1 MTSTVVLRRM
11 LFAAALSFGLPAAAQ
26 QAGAPEALVAP
37 IQVRWAEI
45 KYQQPAKEQAQL
57 YRSLAEQ
64 AHQVSEAHPNEA
76 AVLIWE
82 GIVLSSE
89 AGARGGLGALSLAKD
104 AKAVLEESLKLDEH
118 ALDGSAYTSLA
129 TLYAKVPGWPLGF
142 GDKAQAEALFKKS
155 LAINPDGIDPN
166 YFYGEYLIE
175 TGRISEGRVF
185 LERALN
191 APPRP
196 GRALA
201 DAGRQSEIRALLAR
215 AAREGN

>member
-11 LFAAALSFGLPAAAQ
+11 LLAAALTFGLPAAAQ
-26 QAGAPEALVAP
+26 EAGAPEALVAP
-37 IQVRWAEI
+37 IQARWAEI

-64 AHQVSEAHPNEA
+64 AHQVSETHPNEA

-104 AKAVLEESLKLDEH
+104 AKVLLEESLKLDER
-118 ALDGSAYTSLA
+118 ALGGSAYTSLA

-142 GDKAQAEALFKKS
+142 GDKVQAEALFKKS

-191 APPRP
+191 APARP

-201 DAGRQSEIRALLAR
+201 DAGRQREIRALLAR